1 MTIVTGLA
9 VALRVACRGPKP
21 GEEARMRSSRR
32 PSILWVTRDNTA
44 PHPYLVAACRRAGAE
59 VRELRWAEEVD
70 GERRIGRFVELGGR
84 GGRKH
89 PMSFKLVSPRLLAR
103 FARAAEDVAIVY
115 ELGLVGLYAGLSKL
129 VRRRGLISLVEGD
142 YRHLGR
148 TGTAGAKV
156 ALRRLAARSVDL
168 FIANNPPARDYLVE
182 TLKVP
187 RSRIVTGWWLA
198 GLPAD
203 LPARVPAGVAPTPDG
218 APRFVCAGRLIAPK
232 GIDLLIE
239 AVAIHRRETGPC
251 TLWIIGDGPEREHL
265 AELTRLLGVEDSV
278 TFLGRVDPSAL
289 KGALELCDALVFP
302 TLQDLVG
309 RVVVEALTVGVPVVL
324 SPMTGAAGTV
334 VRDGVNGLI
343 VDPRDPRELARA
355 LARLADRQTRLA
367 LRGGAR
373 RSGAVLAPDAVAALI
388 LRAVA
393 LVREQRGAPVG
404 SPA

>member
-1 MTIVTGLA
+1 MKAG
-9 VALRVACRGPKP
+9 RRG
-21 GEEARMRSSRR
+21 G
-32 PSILWVTRDNTA
+32 ILWVTRDNTA
-44 PHPYLVAACRRAGAE
+44 PHPYLVEACRRAGGE
-59 VRELRWAEEVD
+59 VRELRWAEEFD
-70 GERRIGRFVELGGR
+70 GQRPMGRFVELGRRTGR
-84 GGRKH
+84 TH

-103 FARAAEDVAIVY
+103 FARAAEDVVIIY
-115 ELGLVGLYAGLSKL
+115 ELGLVGFYAGLSKL

-168 FIANNPPARDYLVE
+168 FIANNPPARDYLIE

-203 LPARVPAGVAPTPDG
+203 LPARMPAGVTPAPDG
-218 APRFVCAGRLIAPK
+218 APLFVCAGRLIVQK

-251 TLWIIGDGPEREHL
+251 TLWILGDGPEREHL
-265 AELTRLLGVEDSV
+265 AELARRLGVEDSV
-278 TFLGRVDPSAL
+278 IFLGMVDPGAL

-302 TLQDLVG
+302 TLMDLIG
-309 RVVVEALTVGVPVVL
+309 RVVVEALTLGVPVVL

-334 VRDGVNGLI
+334 VHDGVNGLI
-343 VDPRDPRELARA
+343 VDPRDPRELAKA
-355 LARLADRQTRLA
+355 LARFAEPRTRQA
-367 LRGGAR
+367 LRDGAR
-373 RSGAVLAPDAVAALI
+373 RSGATLAPDAVAALI
-388 LRAVA
+388 LRTVA
-393 LVREQRGAPVG
+393 LVRERRGTPAG
-404 SPA
+404 SAA

>member
-1 MTIVTGLA
+1 MCKTMTVG
-9 VALRVACRGPKP
+9 RRG
-21 GEEARMRSSRR
+21 G
-32 PSILWVTRDNTA
+32 ILWVTRDNTA
-44 PHPYLVAACRRAGAE
+44 PHPYLVEACRRAGAD
-59 VRELRWAEEVD
+59 VRELHWAEEFE
-70 GERRIGRFVELGGR
+70 GEPPIGRFVELGR
-84 GGRKH
+84 RTGRKH

-103 FARAAEDVAIVY
+103 FARAAEDVTIFY

-156 ALRRLAARSVDL
+156 AVRRLAARSVDL
-168 FIANNPPARDYLVE
+168 FIANSTPAEEYLVE

-203 LPARVPAGVAPTPDG
+203 LPTRVPADATRASDG
-218 APRFVCAGRLIAPK
+218 APLFVCAGRLIAPK

-251 TLWIIGDGPEREHL
+251 TVWIIGDGPEREHL
-265 AELTRLLGVEDSV
+265 VELARLRGVEDSII
-278 TFLGRVDPSAL
+278 FLGTVDPGAL

-309 RVVVEALTVGVPVVL
+309 RVVVEALTAGVPVVL

-343 VDPRDPRELARA
+343 ADPRDPHELARA
-355 LARLADRQTRLA
+355 LARFADPQTRLA
-367 LRGGAR
+367 LRAGAR
-373 RSGAVLAPDAVAALI
+373 RSSAILAPDAVAALI
-388 LRAVA
+388 LRSVA
-393 LVREQRGAPVG
+393 LVRDRRGTPTG
-404 SPA
+404 SAA

>member
-1 MTIVTGLA
+1 MNLDDCGAPEKGSVGGRRSAMTTG
-9 VALRVACRGPKP
+9 RRRG
-21 GEEARMRSSRR
+21 
-32 PSILWVTRDNTA
+32 IFWVTRDNSA
-44 PHPYLVAACRRAGAE
+44 PHPSLVQACRRAGSE
-59 VRELRWAEEVD
+59 VRELHWAEEFE
-70 GERRIGRFVELGGR
+70 GEQPIGRFVELGR
-84 GGRKH
+84 GTGRKH
-89 PMSFKLVSPRLLAR
+89 PMSVKLVSPRLLAR
-103 FARAAEDVAIVY
+103 FTRATEDVAIFY
-115 ELGLVGLYAGLSKL
+115 ELGLVGLYAGVSTL

-156 ALRRLAARSVDL
+156 ALRRLAARRVDL
-168 FIANNPPARDYLVE
+168 FIANSPPARDYLVE

-198 GLPAD
+198 GLPD
-203 LPARVPAGVAPTPDG
+203 ELPARVPSAAPPAPAGEPL
-218 APRFVCAGRLIAPK
+218 FVCAGRLIAPK

-239 AVAIHRRETGPC
+239 AVAVHRRETGAC
-251 TLWIIGDGPEREHL
+251 TVWIIGDGPERERLTEL
-265 AELTRLLGVEDSV
+265 ARLLGVEDSV
-278 TFLGRVDPSAL
+278 IFLGTVDPGEL

-343 VDPRDPRELARA
+343 VDPRDPRALAGA
-355 LARLADRQTRLA
+355 LARFAEPRTRTT
-367 LRGGAR
+367 LRAGAR
-373 RSGAVLAPDAVAALI
+373 DSSAMLAPDAVAALI

-393 LVREQRGAPVG
+393 LVRERRGTPTSRTAARG
-404 SPA
+404 G